1 MTVLGNELKT
11 AGIAVLLI
19 VGAMSSIQLAAEG
32 DSAPLKGEF
41 LTKVLPVFR
50 EYCYECHS
58 HRARNVKGGLLLD
71 SGESLEKG
79 GDSGPLIDR
88 NHPESSLLWRAV
100 DPSNKDLRMPPENSL
115 PDQHRRILIT
125 WMRNGAKFP
134 EHYLDIS
141 KKNPH
146 PAIAFN
152 LQERARNHWAWQPV
166 SKVPSHDN
174 IDSLIDRKLQENGL
188 ERALEALPSTLI
200 RRLSL
205 QLTGMVPTP
214 EDCIQFQADYS
225 KSPDSALRDW
235 TDRFLASPAFGE
247 HWARMWM
254 DVVRFSETKGHVTDQ
269 ERPFAWKYRDYL
281 IHAFNSDLPYD
292 RFIIEH
298 LAGDLLPPDADRQGW
313 NGQTWTARIATGILF
328 MHEMHFMAVDPV
340 RQRWDEINAQIEV
353 VGKGFL
359 GLTLDCARC
368 HDHKFDAISQDD
380 YYALAGFFLSTE
392 QGRLR
397 TAPRSSQIHTHH
409 RQLEEKFEKFLRD
422 KRQARIQAQ
431 KPKAG
436 DAYFP
441 VSEELGV
448 QSPDDTRALMK
459 IIGELEDKDSNWAMW
474 TRSAIEAVPQNAPLL
489 IRGNAAKPADQVQR
503 RFLEAINPEIPQK
516 LEGSG
521 RLWLARQIAS
531 KDNPLTARVW
541 VNRVWQQL
549 FGKGIVATPDNFG
562 SLGEPPTNPE
572 LLDFLADKFMNSGWS
587 TKKLIREIIES
598 RTWQQSSAAPQKS
611 LISDPEN
618 RYFARQN
625 RRRLTAEQIRDSILR
640 ISGELDTA
648 LYGPSVDC
656 YIPSYATA
664 NKTTTVPASGPLD
677 GFGRRSLYL
686 KIRRNFYDQLLLAF
700 DFPDRS
706 QSISLR
712 RSSPVPNQ
720 SLALMNS
727 PFVHEM
733 AARWGRRLHLT
744 PIDNESILKHV
755 WMACTSETPDEIIL
769 NELNMLYRDLQ
780 AASLTQEEVWQHLT
794 HAVMNVPS
802 FIYCQ

>member
-1 MTVLGNELKT
+1 MVMVMVGTVFSTSPAQAN
-11 AGIAVLLI
+11 
-19 VGAMSSIQLAAEG
+19 
-32 DSAPLKGEF
+32 DSDNLTSEF
-41 LTKVLPVFR
+41 HTKILPIFR
-50 EYCYECHS
+50 EHCYDCHS

-71 SGESLEKG
+71 SSEALEKG

-88 NHPESSLLWRAV
+88 KHPESSLLWQAV
-100 DPSNKDLRMPPENSL
+100 DPSNKDLRMPPENPI
-115 PDQHRRILIT
+115 PDLHRRILVN
-125 WMRNGAKFP
+125 WMKNGANIPNDFQEVSQENSQP
-134 EHYLDIS
+134 TR
-141 KKNPH
+141 
-146 PAIAFN
+146 AFN
-152 LQERARNHWAWQPV
+152 LRERAQNHWAWQPV
-166 SKVPSHDN
+166 RRIPSHLN
-174 IDSLIDRKLQENGL
+174 IDSLIERKLKEKGL
-188 ERALEALPSTLI
+188 ERSPNASPSVLI

-214 EDCIQFQADYS
+214 EECIQFQADYS
-225 KSPDSALRDW
+225 KSPETALRDW
-235 TDRFLASPAFGE
+235 TDKFLTSPAFGE

-281 IHAFNSDLPYD
+281 IHAFNSDLPYN

-298 LAGDLLPPDADRQGW
+298 LAGDVLPPESDRQGW
-313 NGQTWTARIATGILF
+313 NGQTMTARIATGILF

-368 HDHKFDAISQDD
+368 HDHKFDAISQKD

-397 TAPRSSQIHTHH
+397 TAPRSNQIDPNHV
-409 RQLEEKFEKFLRD
+409 QLEEKFEKFLSDRREGRV
-422 KRQARIQAQ
+422 KAQ
-431 KPKAG
+431 KPKA
-436 DAYFP
+436 DAAYFP

-448 QSPDDTRALMK
+448 QSPNDTRTLMT
-459 IIGELEDKDSNWAMW
+459 IISELRDGDPNWAMW
-474 TRSAIEAVPQNAPLL
+474 TRSAIEAAPQDAPLL
-489 IRGNAAKPADQVQR
+489 IRGSAAKPGDTVSR
-503 RFLEAINPEIPQK
+503 RFLEAINPNIPQN
-516 LEGSG
+516 LNGSG

-541 VNRVWQQL
+541 VNRIWQQL
-549 FGKGIVATPDNFG
+549 FGRGIVATPDNFG

-572 LLDFLADKFMNSGWS
+572 LLDFLANDFIDNGWS
-587 TKKLIREIIES
+587 TKKLIRDIIAS
-598 RTWQQSSAAPQKS
+598 RTWQQSSSAPQTS
-611 LISDPEN
+611 LDADPEN

-625 RRRLTAEQIRDSILR
+625 RRRLTAEQIRDSILS
-640 ISGELDTA
+640 ISGELDPA
-648 LYGPSVDC
+648 LYGPSIDC
-656 YIPSYATA
+656 YIPPYATA
-664 NKTTTVPASGPLD
+664 NKTTTVPNSGPLD
-677 GFGRRSLYL
+677 GFGRRSIYL

-712 RSSPVPNQ
+712 QSSPVPTQ

-733 AARWGRRLHLT
+733 AARWGRKLH
-744 PIDNESILKHV
+744 PNPKDNESILKYV
-755 WMACTSETPDEIIL
+755 WMACTSETPNDIIL
-769 NELNMLYRDLQ
+769 DELSSLYRELQ
-780 AASLTQEEVWQHLT
+780 ASPLTQAEVWQHLT
-794 HAVMNVPS
+794 HAVMNAPS
-802 FIYCQ
+802 FIYCP